1 MSVAKVETVK
11 ASRKDQGKCEKCGTE
26 LPKGTGYRYFY
37 VGFRSNVKHV
47 RCMKAECSPRQSE
60 RESSKVA
67 TWYAAQES
75 FEDRIDQAT
84 DKDEIESAVQE
95 AGAAARELADE
106 YREAADAWES
116 GNETLEEKAEHW
128 ESQADEIENWSYDGD
143 EEPEK
148 CPRHEDD
155 GEEHDSQV
163 YENCS
168 ECQHVRSEWLEEVRE
183 AAREAVN
190 NVETI

>member
-26 LPKGTGYRYFY
+26 LPQGTGYRYFY
-37 VGFRSNVKHV
+37 VGFRSKFKHV
-47 RCMKAECSPRQSE
+47 RCMKAECAPRQSE

-67 TWYAAQES
+67 TWYAAQET
-75 FEDRIDQAT
+75 FEDQIDT
-84 DKDEIESAVQE
+84 LDTKDDVENAVQE

-116 GNETLEEKAEHW
+116 GNEQLEEKADHW
-128 ESQADEIENWSYDGD
+128 ESQADEIENWTFEGD
-143 EEPEK
+143 EEPER
-148 CPRHEDD
+148 CNDCENDD
-155 GEEHDSQV
+155 MHPGPEG
-163 YENCS
+163 CS
-168 ECQHVRSEWLEEVRE
+168 GCAEKRDEWLEELRE